1 MDTPINDTFPQI
13 CSDVGLV
20 CESCIAGT
28 ARDLASV
35 CKGLQGKMIGQ
46 LFVQI
51 HPNSACAPMHKRF
64 AIHYREASQALAATI
79 AAPVTEPI
87 PMRREVMFARPR
99 TIAAVA

>member
-1 MDTPINDTFPQI
+1 MNLPMNDTSPQI
-13 CSDVGLV
+13 CSEVGLV

-35 CKGLQGKMIGQ
+35 CKGLRGKMIGQ

-64 AIHYREASQALAATI
+64 AARYREASQALAATVPGTVV
-79 AAPVTEPI
+79 APM
-87 PMRREVMFARPR
+87 PMRREMMFARPR
-99 TIAAVA
+99 RMAAVA